1 MNEDPLASIEEMP
14 LELEK
19 SIHVGTIIKDKLAQ
33 ERRSI
38 SWFADQMNCDRS
50 NMYKLLSRAHLDSNF
65 ILRASKILEYNFFK
79 DISAL
84 LEEAAESGWANIY
97 ISWWASGWKNFV
109 KMEIQRLFSNDL
121 QVAKALVARD
131 EQVTRS
137 FF

>member
-1 MNEDPLASIEEMP
+1 MNEDPFAPIEEMP

-19 SIHVGTIIKDKLAQ
+19 SIHIGAIIKDKLTQ
-33 ERRSI
+33 ERRSV

-84 LEEAAESGWANIY
+84 LENAAKGGWANLL
-97 ISWWASGWKNFV
+97 IS
-109 KMEIQRLFSNDL
+109 
-121 QVAKALVARD
+121 
-131 EQVTRS
+131 
-137 FF
+137 

>member
-1 MNEDPLASIEEMP
+1 MNEDPFAPTEEMP

-19 SIHVGTIIKDKLAQ
+19 SIHIGTIIKDKLTQ

-65 ILRASKILEYNFFK
+65 ILRASKILEHNFFK

-84 LEEAAESGWANIY
+84 LEDAAKNGWSNI
-97 ISWWASGWKNFV
+97 V
-109 KMEIQRLFSNDL
+109 FS
-121 QVAKALVARD
+121 
-131 EQVTRS
+131 
-137 FF
+137 

>member
-1 MNEDPLASIEEMP
+1 MNEDPLAPIEKMP

-19 SIHVGTIIKDKLAQ
+19 SIHIGAIIKDKLAQ
-33 ERRSI
+33 ERRSV

-84 LEEAAESGWANIY
+84 LEEAAESGWANLL
-97 ISWWASGWKNFV
+97 ISRRVTGGKNCV
-109 KMEIQRLFSNDL
+109 KMEIQRLFSKDL